1 MASAVP
7 LPPHA
12 DDVPVLFFDRD
23 VGIKLPQA
31 LISVGLP
38 VPVEYHQLY
47 FPQNAVDDLWMPIV
61 GARGWVVLG
70 HDRHHHTRESE
81 RAAVRDYGI
90 GCGAV
95 INPVTR
101 RCVASSLPT
110 TRSSKP
116 RSRRRG
122 LLFIVSTKRVICFDW
137 IRAIPGHREQPCP
150 PEIP

>member
-7 LPPHA
+7 FPAHA

-23 VGIKLPQA
+23 VGAKLPQA

-47 FPQNAVDDLWMPIV
+47 FPQNAADDLWMPIV

-70 HDRHHHTRESE
+70 RDRHHHTRESE

-90 GCGAV
+90 GCFYLWGGDK
-95 INPVTR
+95 PSYEKM
-101 RCVASSLPT
+101 RCFLAAYDKIIEAALT
-110 TRSSKP
+110 TP
-116 RSRRRG
+116 RPFVYRVNKAG
-122 LLFIVSTKRVICFDW
+122 NLLRLD
-137 IRAIPGHREQPCP
+137 
-150 PEIP
+150 